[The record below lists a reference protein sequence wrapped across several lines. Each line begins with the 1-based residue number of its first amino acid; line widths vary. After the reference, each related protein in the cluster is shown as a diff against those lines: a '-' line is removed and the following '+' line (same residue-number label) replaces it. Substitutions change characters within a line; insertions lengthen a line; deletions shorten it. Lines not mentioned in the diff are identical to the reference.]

1 MESVL
6 ISSKTGM
13 EDFLVK
19 YVIRIVSIALILAI
33 LLCALP
39 LASSAEG
46 TVPFSDVRISDW
58 FYDGVQF
65 AFYNSLMNG
74 TSYSNFS
81 PNSPMTRAML
91 VTVLWRYSG
100 SSSSYYREFSDV
112 APGTWYSDAVSW
124 ASAGDIVNGTGKGK
138 FSPNGN
144 VTREQLAAIL
154 YRYCQMLGYD
164 TSSYASLR
172 SYPDGYKVSSW
183 AYDAVSWAISE
194 NIINGTNIKGSIFID
209 PQGNASRAQV
219 ATILMRFIQNVLEPY
234 SETSIFQEISGK
246 EFMFSSGMGA
256 WATTL
261 KIRADGCFYG
271 SFSDYD
277 MGEVYYSNFSGQF
290 SEAYQLTDTIY
301 ILHLDYVSYA
311 DWPGYNYYKDGVHY
325 YATEPYGL
333 EEGEDFILYLPGT
346 PTAYLEDDFISWA
359 ALPLGWMNYMPKY
372 MNNYGLLN
380 LDPGYGFICFD

>member
-6 ISSKTGM
+6 ISSKTDM

-246 EFMFSSGMGA
+246 EFMFSSGVGA

-277 MGEVYYSNFSGQF
+277 MREVYYSNFSGQF
-290 SEAYQLTDTIY
+290 SKVRKISNTIY
-301 ILHLDYVSYA
+301 LLHLDYIDCEDWYGYEYYA
-311 DWPGYNYYKDGVHY
+311 DGMFYTAV
-325 YATEPYGL
+325 EPYGL
-333 EEGEDFILYLPGT
+333 EQGTDFLLYLPGT
-346 PTAYLEDDFISWA
+346 PTSSLEEDFIIWTMRWSS
-359 ALPLGWMNYMPKY
+359 NMPEY
-372 MNNYGLLN
+372 LDTYGLYN
-380 LDPGYGFICFD
+380 IDPGYGFSCTD